1 MSDRR
6 KLQEEINKLNEL
18 YQDYDL
24 QLSKAGADIQ
34 QRQKLRD
41 LMNSKKDALI
51 AQYGDDL
58 QKLNKGMSATISGGT
73 ISKAAKDVAGEG
85 FDAAK
90 KVGIL
95 KAIGKKAAG
104 IIPFAGAGMAALQG
118 DPAMAAEEALK
129 DSADTM
135 APALLSKIGAS
146 AIAPQVGIGLAAAD
160 ALLPEVAGNQ
170 EEEKMML
177 AERAAQESY
186 KKSPARMAKLQAM
199 IGRGPASTPE
209 VEQAKEQIK
218 EAAPLPG
225 FSSDIPASKFDEER
239 RKQLEKRNQLER
251 MLGKQKL

>member
-58 QKLNKGMSATISGGT
+58 QKLNKGIPATISGGT

-118 DPAMAAEEALK
+118 DPAMAAEELASDAAGPAGIAYEALK
-129 DSADTM
+129 
-135 APALLSKIGAS
+135 
-146 AIAPQVGIGLAAAD
+146 
-160 ALLPEVAGNQ
+160 PELAGNP

-177 AERAAQESY
+177 AERAAQEAY

-199 IGRGPASTPE
+199 MGRGPASTPE
-209 VEQAKEQIK
+209 VDQAKEEIK
-218 EAAPLPG
+218 KATPLPTFAG
-225 FSSDIPASKFDEER
+225 EVPVEKFDEER
-239 RKQLEKRNQLER
+239 KKQLLERQKLER